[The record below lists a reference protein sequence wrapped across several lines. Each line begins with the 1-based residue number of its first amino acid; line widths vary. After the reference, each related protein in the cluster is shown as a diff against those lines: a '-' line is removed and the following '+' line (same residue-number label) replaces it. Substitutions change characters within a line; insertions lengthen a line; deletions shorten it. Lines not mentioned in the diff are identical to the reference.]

1 MPRATKFKKKMSIT
15 TKGRYALMSLIYL
28 AQKVHLG
35 IKNPIALADIAANQE
50 IDLRYLEQI
59 FASLRKAGLV
69 FASRGP
75 KGGYNLTNDPANISL
90 FDILSVFGENMN
102 MTRCSNVNEGCVK
115 KKRCNS
121 HDTWAWL
128 SDRINDLYKTITL
141 EDICRGDISNYLVIK
156 NAQYIS

>member
-1 MPRATKFKKKMSIT
+1 MSIT

-28 AQKVHLG
+28 AQKAKLG
-35 IKNPIALADIAANQE
+35 GANPVALADIAANQE

-69 FASRGP
+69 SASRGP
-75 KGGYNLTNDPANISL
+75 KGGYNLIDKPESISV

-102 MTRCSNVNEGCVK
+102 MTRCGNKKTGCVK

-121 HDTWAWL
+121 HDTWEWL
-128 SDRINDLYKTITL
+128 SDRVNDLYKNITL
-141 EDICRGDISNYLVIK
+141 EDICRGDMSNYLVVK